1 MPRHSMLT
9 NLALGAAVISA
20 TVVVHTLGLM
30 AVTHLIGR
38 LTDRFRMH
46 GRRSRIVAMLT
57 VVIGTLALLTV
68 EVWLWA
74 IAYYLLEVVADF
86 DTALYFSTVTFS
98 TIGYGDVL
106 PAHGWRLFSALEGID
121 GFLLIG
127 WSTAYLISAG
137 IRVGPFRAGEHF

>member
-9 NLALGAAVISA
+9 NLALGTAVISA

-38 LTDRFRMH
+38 LTNRFRMH

-57 VVIGTLALLTV
+57 VVIGTFALLTI

-74 IAYYLLEVVADF
+74 ISYYLLEVVADF

>member
-57 VVIGTLALLTV
+57 VVIGTFALLTI

-74 IAYYLLEVVADF
+74 ISYYLLEVVADF